1 MHFHGGGRAKNRKTF
16 AIAENKIL
24 SHQLQ
29 PFMLL
34 RHVTLIYLH
43 KDVSLT

>member
-1 MHFHGGGRAKNRKTF
+1 MYVHGVGRAKNRKIF
-16 AIAENKIL
+16 AVAENMIL
-24 SHQLQ
+24 FNQLQ

-34 RHVTLIYLH
+34 RHVTLIYLY